1 VTRPHPLYNAGV
13 PENCFSTPL
22 RHGMAGSRT
31 LRRVLGETNLERK
44 CRRIFGSVMLLLI
57 FIAFFGVYWIAKD
70 LAQNITFS
78 KGKERVRVVLFDYHW
93 ERWTTEL
100 RQKDMRKQLSEQLLG
115 EDYGGRFYT
124 LGEPYEGTSQPENPE
139 EKEILLRLKT
149 NQELQLAELAR
160 QVQEQKN
167 LTVDE
172 SLDSAAT
179 KEALWEIRTV
189 PGEGKYFYYQPVY
202 WQNICTNCH
211 VYDKYLLSPSLKA
224 ATSEELPFRAVRV
237 TLPYA
242 ETQSSIRR
250 IQAVLGAVG
259 ILTVFLAM
267 VALWIVV
274 RYVVVKPLMH
284 LREVSEGVARGDLE
298 QRADIHTSD
307 EFEDLAASFNK
318 MLRNL
323 IEAQGALRQVNT
335 DLDAKVD
342 QLAQLNM
349 RLHEMNQL
357 KGEFLTN
364 MSHELRTPLNSV
376 LGFSEVLQGAETLTD
391 KQKRYVHNIQKA
403 GRDLLDM
410 INDIL
415 DVAKMEAGKMDV
427 RLSEFKIE
435 SLIQAQCDMMRPL
448 SEEKNID
455 LRFEIESDLPLMFQD
470 QQKVQR
476 ILTNLLSNAIKF
488 TPEGGRITV
497 GARGTPRGMIEV
509 WVTDTGVGIAD
520 ADRDIIFEKFR
531 QGTAAAGKDAD
542 HLTREYTGTGLGLS
556 IVKELC
562 KLLGGE
568 VSVGSELGK
577 GSTFRVLLPWMR
589 ADVAQTALR
598 MNAKLDDL
606 TKPRRGDLSA
616 GDIAATP

>member
-1 VTRPHPLYNAGV
+1 
-13 PENCFSTPL
+13 
-22 RHGMAGSRT
+22 MAGSRT
-31 LRRVLGETNLERK
+31 LKRVLGETNLERK

-57 FIAFFGVYWIAKD
+57 FFAFYGVYWIAKD
-70 LAQNITFS
+70 LAKRITFS
-78 KGKERVRVVLFDYHW
+78 KGKERVRVVLFDHHW
-93 ERWTTEL
+93 ERWTTDPKEKPL
-100 RQKDMRKQLSEQLLG
+100 RKKLSNQLLG
-115 EDYGGRFYT
+115 EDYGGKFYS
-124 LGEPYEGTSQPENPE
+124 LGERYEGTYQPENDE
-139 EKEILLRLKT
+139 EREILLKLKT
-149 NQELQLAELAR
+149 SQEEQLAEIAR
-160 QVQEQKN
+160 RMKEQEK
-167 LTVDE
+167 LSVDE
-172 SLDSAAT
+172 ALAPAPSAEKDRILDPKDFAAT
-179 KEALWEIRTV
+179 NEALSDYRAAPV
-189 PGEGKYFYYQPVY
+189 DGKYYYYQPVY
-202 WQNICTNCH
+202 WQNVCVSCH
-211 VYDKYLLSPSLKA
+211 EPMYGKFATSPSTTA
-224 ATSEELPFRAVRV
+224 ATASELPFRAVRV

-242 ETQSSIRR
+242 ETQSSIHW
-250 IQAVLGAVG
+250 IQAVLWAVG
-259 ILTVFLAM
+259 ILTVFLSM

-274 RYVVVKPLMH
+274 RYVVVKPLTH
-284 LREVSEGVARGDLE
+284 LRDVSEGVARGDLE

-307 EFEDLAASFNK
+307 EFEELATSFNK

-376 LGFSEVLQGAETLTD
+376 LGFSEVLQGAETLNE

-435 SLIQAQCDMMRPL
+435 AIIQAQVDMMRPL

-497 GARGTPRGMIEV
+497 GARGTPRGMIEF
-509 WVTDTGVGIAD
+509 WVSDTGVGIAG

-531 QGTAAAGKDAD
+531 QGTAVAGKDAD
-542 HLTREYTGTGLGLS
+542 NLTREYTGTGLGLS

-568 VSVGSELGK
+568 VSVESELGK
-577 GSTFRVLLPWMR
+577 GSTFRVFLPWMR
-589 ADVAQTALR
+589 ADIAQTAAR
-598 MNAKLDDL
+598 MSTKLDDL
-606 TKPRRGDLSA
+606 TKPRRGEFQA
-616 GDIAATP
+616 GDGAAT

>member
-1 VTRPHPLYNAGV
+1 
-13 PENCFSTPL
+13 
-22 RHGMAGSRT
+22 MAGSRT

-44 CRRIFGSVMLLLI
+44 CRRIFGTVMLLLI
-57 FIAFFGVYWIAKD
+57 FTAFFGVYWIAKD
-70 LAQNITFS
+70 LAQRIMFS

-93 ERWTTEL
+93 ERWFTEPEQKPLRTEL
-100 RQKDMRKQLSEQLLG
+100 SKKLLG

-124 LGEPYEGTSQPENPE
+124 LGEPYAGTFQPENPE
-139 EKEILLRLKT
+139 EQAILSRLKT
-149 NQELQLAELAR
+149 KQEQQLAEIAR
-160 QVQEQKN
+160 QIKEQKN
-167 LTVDE
+167 LVVNE
-172 SLDSAAT
+172 SLDTPLPLKKGQAIDPKDFAAT
-179 KEALWEIRTV
+179 DKALFEFRAA
-189 PGEGKYFYYQPVY
+189 PGEGNYYYYQPVY
-202 WQNICTNCH
+202 WQSVCATCH
-211 VYDKYLLSPSLKA
+211 VYDKFLLSPSTKA

-237 TLPYA
+237 TLPYE
-242 ETQSSIRR
+242 ETQSSIRW
-250 IQAVLGAVG
+250 IQAVLWSVG

-267 VALWIVV
+267 VALWVVV
-274 RYVVVKPLMH
+274 RYVVVKPLTH
-284 LREVSEGVARGDLE
+284 LRDVSEGVAKGDLE
-298 QRADIHTSD
+298 QRAVINTSD
-307 EFEDLAASFNK
+307 EFEELAASFNK

-357 KGEFLTN
+357 KGDFLTN

-376 LGFSEVLQGAETLTD
+376 LGFSEVLQGADSLND

-435 SLIQAQCDMMRPL
+435 SIIQAQVDMMRPL

-497 GARGTPRGMIEV
+497 GARGTPRGMIEM
-509 WVTDTGVGIAD
+509 WVSDTGVGIAG

-531 QGTAAAGKDAD
+531 QGSAITGKDEGN
-542 HLTREYTGTGLGLS
+542 LTREYTGTGLGLS

-568 VSVGSELGK
+568 VNVESELGK
-577 GSTFRVLLPWMR
+577 GSTFRILLPWMR
-589 ADVAQTALR
+589 ADISQTAAR
-598 MNAKLDDL
+598 MSHKLDDL
-606 TKPRRGDLSA
+606 TKPRRGDFQP

>member
-1 VTRPHPLYNAGV
+1 
-13 PENCFSTPL
+13 
-22 RHGMAGSRT
+22 MAGSRT
-31 LRRVLGETNLERK
+31 LKRVLGETNLERK
-44 CRRIFGSVMLLLI
+44 CRRIFGTVMLLLI

-70 LAQNITFS
+70 LAQRITFS

-93 ERWTTEL
+93 ERWTTDLEQKPL
-100 RQKDMRKQLSEQLLG
+100 RAQLSNQLLG

-124 LGEPYEGTSQPENPE
+124 LGEPYEGTFQPESPE
-139 EKEILLRLKT
+139 ERDILLRLKT
-149 NQELQLAELAR
+149 AQEKQLAEIAR
-160 QVQEQKN
+160 QIKDQAKKSA
-167 LTVDE
+167 VDP
-172 SLDSAAT
+172 LDIPSVPDKGKARDPKDFAAT
-179 KEALWEIRTV
+179 ERALSEIRAA
-189 PGEGKYFYYQPVY
+189 PDERKYYYYQPVY
-202 WQNICTNCH
+202 WQNVCERCH
-211 VYDKYLLSPSLKA
+211 VYDKFAMAPSLKA

-242 ETQSSIRR
+242 ETQSSIHW

-259 ILTVFLAM
+259 IITVFLAM
-267 VALWIVV
+267 VALWVVV
-274 RYVVVKPLMH
+274 RYVVVKPLTH
-284 LREVSEGVARGDLE
+284 LRDVSEGVARGDLE

-307 EFEDLAASFNK
+307 EFEELAASFNK

-357 KGEFLTN
+357 KGEFLTS

-376 LGFSEVLQGAETLTD
+376 LGFSEVLQGAETLND

-403 GRDLLDM
+403 GRALLDM

-435 SLIQAQCDMMRPL
+435 AIIQEQCDMVRPQ
-448 SEEKNID
+448 SDDKNID
-455 LRFEIESDLPLMFQD
+455 LRFEIETNLPMMFQD

-476 ILTNLLSNAIKF
+476 IITNLLSNAIKF

-497 GARGTPRGMIEV
+497 GARGTPRGMIEI
-509 WVTDTGVGIAD
+509 WVTDTGVGIAES
-520 ADRDIIFEKFR
+520 DREIIFEKFR
-531 QGTAAAGKDAD
+531 QASAIGGKDPD
-542 HLTREYTGTGLGLS
+542 NLTREYTGTGLGLS

-568 VSVGSELGK
+568 VSVESELGK
-577 GSTFRVLLPWMR
+577 GSTFRVFLPWMR
-589 ADVAQTALR
+589 ADIAQSAAR
-598 MNAKLDDL
+598 ISNKLDDL
-606 TKPRRGDLSA
+606 TKPRRTDFQPGDV
-616 GDIAATP
+616 AAAP

>member
-1 VTRPHPLYNAGV
+1 
-13 PENCFSTPL
+13 
-22 RHGMAGSRT
+22 MAGSRT

-44 CRRIFGSVMLLLI
+44 CRRIFGTVMLLLI
-57 FIAFFGVYWIAKD
+57 FIAFYGVYWNVKD
-70 LAQNITFS
+70 LAQRITFS
-78 KGKERVRVVLFDYHW
+78 KGKEWVRMVTFDHHW
-93 ERWTTEL
+93 DRWTTTLEQKPL
-100 RQKDMRKQLSEQLLG
+100 REKLSKGILG
-115 EDYGGRFYT
+115 EDYGGRFYS
-124 LGEPYEGTSQPENPE
+124 LEPYTGAYQPEKNSE
-139 EKEILLRLKT
+139 EERIVLGLKSK
-149 NQELQLAELAR
+149 QEKQLAELAKQMKER
-160 QVQEQKN
+160 EKVAAEDPLAAPSPTEKDK
-167 LTVDE
+167 T
-172 SLDSAAT
+172 LDAKDFAVTTEAIFDYRAA
-179 KEALWEIRTV
+179 
-189 PGEGKYFYYQPVY
+189 PGEGKYYYYQPVY
-202 WQNICTNCH
+202 WQNDCVICHYAFYGKTTIGASS
-211 VYDKYLLSPSLKA
+211 SPATA
-224 ATSEELPFRAVRV
+224 ADMPFRAVRV
-237 TLPYA
+237 TLPYT
-242 ETQSSIRR
+242 ETRSSIHR
-250 IQAVLGAVG
+250 IQAVLWSVG
-259 ILTVFLAM
+259 ILTVFLSM
-267 VALWIVV
+267 VALWVVV
-274 RYVVVKPLMH
+274 RYVVVKPLTH
-284 LREVSEGVARGDLE
+284 LRDVSESVAKGDLE

-307 EFEDLAASFNK
+307 EFEELAASFNK

-323 IEAQGALRQVNT
+323 IEAQSALRQVNT

-357 KGEFLTN
+357 KGDFLTN

-376 LGFSEVLQGAETLTD
+376 LGFSEVLQGAESLND

-435 SLIQAQCDMMRPL
+435 AIIQAQCDMMRPL

-497 GARGTPRGMIEV
+497 GARGTPRGMIEI
-509 WVTDTGVGIAD
+509 WISDTGVGIAD
-520 ADRDIIFEKFR
+520 ADREIIFEKFR
-531 QGTAAAGKDAD
+531 QGSAIAGKDAD
-542 HLTREYTGTGLGLS
+542 NLTREYTGTGLGLS

-568 VSVGSELGK
+568 VSVESELGK
-577 GSTFRVLLPWMR
+577 GSTFRVFLPWMR
-589 ADVAQTALR
+589 ADIAQSAAR
-598 MNAKLDDL
+598 MSTRLDDL
-606 TKPRRGDLSA
+606 TKPRRGEFQA
-616 GDIAATP
+616 GDIGATP

>member
-1 VTRPHPLYNAGV
+1 
-13 PENCFSTPL
+13 
-22 RHGMAGSRT
+22 MAGSRT
-31 LRRVLGETNLERK
+31 LKRVLGETNLERK

-57 FIAFFGVYWIAKD
+57 SVAFIGVYWIAKD
-70 LAQNITFS
+70 LAQRITFG
-78 KGKERVRVVLFDYHW
+78 KGKEWVRMVMYDRHW
-93 ERWTTEL
+93 DRWTTKPEEKPL
-100 RQKDMRKQLSEQLLG
+100 RDQLSKQLLV
-115 EDYGGRFYT
+115 ED
-124 LGEPYEGTSQPENPE
+124 YEGTFFSLEPYAGAFQPEQGSE
-139 EKEILLRLKT
+139 EERICLDLKT
-149 NQELQLAELAR
+149 RQEKQLVEIAKQMKERQKLVAEDPLAAPALS
-160 QVQEQKN
+160 K
-167 LTVDE
+167 TGKP
-172 SLDSAAT
+172 LDAKDFAAT
-179 KEALWEIRTV
+179 YEALFETRPAPV
-189 PGEGKYFYYQPVY
+189 EGKYYYYQPVY
-202 WQNICTNCH
+202 WQDNCVRCH
-211 VYDKYLLSPSLKA
+211 EAFYGKFTAGPSSSA
-224 ATSEELPFRAVRV
+224 ATAADMPFRAVRV

-242 ETQSSIRR
+242 ETQSSIHW
-250 IQAVLGAVG
+250 IQAVLAAVG
-259 ILTVFLAM
+259 ILTVFLSM

-274 RYVVVKPLMH
+274 RYVVVKPLTH
-284 LREVSEGVARGDLE
+284 LRDVSENVAKGDLE

-307 EFEDLAASFNK
+307 EFEELATSFNK

-376 LGFSEVLQGAETLTD
+376 LGFSEVLQGADTLND

-427 RLSEFKIE
+427 RLTEFKIE
-435 SLIQAQCDMMRPL
+435 AIIQAQVDMMRPL

-476 ILTNLLSNAIKF
+476 IITNLLSNAIKF

-497 GARGTPRGMIEV
+497 GARGTPRGMIEI
-509 WVTDTGVGIAD
+509 WISDTGVGIAD
-520 ADRDIIFEKFR
+520 ADREIIFEKFR
-531 QGTAAAGKDAD
+531 QGTAVAGKDAD
-542 HLTREYTGTGLGLS
+542 NLTREYTGTGLGLS
-556 IVKELC
+556 IVKELS

-568 VSVGSELGK
+568 VSVESELGK
-577 GSTFRVLLPWMR
+577 GSTFRVFLPWMR
-589 ADVAQTALR
+589 ADISQSAAR
-598 MNAKLDDL
+598 MSNKLDDF
-606 TKPRRGDLSA
+606 TKPRRGDFAA
-616 GDIAATP
+616 GDAAAG

>member
-1 VTRPHPLYNAGV
+1 
-13 PENCFSTPL
+13 
-22 RHGMAGSRT
+22 MAGSRT

-44 CRRIFGSVMLLLI
+44 CRRIFGTVMLLLI
-57 FIAFFGVYWIAKD
+57 FIAFYGVYWNVKD
-70 LAQNITFS
+70 LAQRITFS
-78 KGKERVRVVLFDYHW
+78 KGREWVRMVMFDHHW
-93 ERWTTEL
+93 DRWTTTLEQKPL
-100 RQKDMRKQLSEQLLG
+100 REKLSKGIQG
-115 EDYGGRFYT
+115 EDYGGRFYS
-124 LGEPYEGTSQPENPE
+124 LEPYEGAYQPEEGSE
-139 EKEILLRLKT
+139 EERIVLGLKSR
-149 NQELQLAELAR
+149 QEKQLADLAK
-160 QVQEQKN
+160 QMKEHEKAAAEDPLAAPPAN
-167 LTVDE
+167 GSDKT
-172 SLDSAAT
+172 LDTKDFAAT
-179 KEALWEIRTV
+179 TEAVFDYRAA
-189 PGEGKYFYYQPVY
+189 PGEGKYYYYQPVY
-202 WQNICTNCH
+202 WQSDCVICHEAMYGKFATA
-211 VYDKYLLSPSLKA
+211 PSSSA
-224 ATSEELPFRAVRV
+224 ATAADMPFRVVRI
-237 TLPYA
+237 TLPYT
-242 ETQSSIRR
+242 ETRSSIHR
-250 IQAVLGAVG
+250 IQAVLWSVG
-259 ILTVFLAM
+259 ILTVFLSM
-267 VALWIVV
+267 VALWVVV
-274 RYVVVKPLMH
+274 RYVVVKPLTH
-284 LREVSEGVARGDLE
+284 LRDVSEGVARGDLE

-307 EFEDLAASFNK
+307 EFEELAASFNK

-357 KGEFLTN
+357 KGDFLTN

-376 LGFSEVLQGAETLTD
+376 LGFSEVLQGAESLNE

-435 SLIQAQCDMMRPL
+435 AIIQAQVDMMRPL

-488 TPEGGRITV
+488 TPEGGRITI
-497 GARGTPRGMIEV
+497 GARGTPRGMIEI
-509 WVTDTGVGIAD
+509 WISDTGVGIAD
-520 ADRDIIFEKFR
+520 ADREIIFEKFR
-531 QGTAAAGKDAD
+531 QGSAIAGKDAD
-542 HLTREYTGTGLGLS
+542 NLTREYTGTGLGLS

-568 VSVGSELGK
+568 VSVESELGK
-577 GSTFRVLLPWMR
+577 GSTFRVFLPWMR
-589 ADVAQTALR
+589 ADIAQSAAR
-598 MNAKLDDL
+598 MSTKLDDL
-606 TKPRRGDLSA
+606 TKPRRGEFQA
-616 GDIAATP
+616 GDVGATP

>member
-1 VTRPHPLYNAGV
+1 
-13 PENCFSTPL
+13 
-22 RHGMAGSRT
+22 MAGSRT
-31 LRRVLGETNLERK
+31 LKRVLGETNLERK

-57 FIAFFGVYWIAKD
+57 SVAFIGVYWIAKD
-70 LAQNITFS
+70 LAQRITFS
-78 KGKERVRVVLFDYHW
+78 KGREWVRMVMFDLHW
-93 ERWTTEL
+93 DRWTTEL
-100 RQKDMRKQLSEQLLG
+100 KDKPLRQQLSDDLLG
-115 EDYGGRFYT
+115 EDYGGVF
-124 LGEPYEGTSQPENPE
+124 LSLEPYTGTTRPEPGSE
-139 EKEILLRLKT
+139 EERICLDLKAKQEKQLVEIAKQIKERKKIVAEDPLAAPAPSKT
-149 NQELQLAELAR
+149 G
-160 QVQEQKN
+160 KP
-167 LTVDE
+167 
-172 SLDSAAT
+172 LDAKDFAASY
-179 KEALWEIRTV
+179 EALFETRPA
-189 PGEGKYFYYQPVY
+189 PGEGNYYYYQPVY
-202 WQNICTNCH
+202 WQDNCILCH
-211 VYDKYLLSPSLKA
+211 VASYGKFATGTSSSATTA
-224 ATSEELPFRAVRV
+224 ADMPFRAVRV

-242 ETQSSIRR
+242 ETQSSIHW
-250 IQAVLGAVG
+250 IQAVLAAVG
-259 ILTVFLAM
+259 ILTVFLSM

-274 RYVVVKPLMH
+274 RYVVVKPLTH
-284 LREVSEGVARGDLE
+284 LRDVSEGVARGDLE

-307 EFEDLAASFNK
+307 EFEELATSFNK

-376 LGFSEVLQGAETLTD
+376 LGFSEVLQGADTLND

-427 RLSEFKIE
+427 RLTEFKIE
-435 SLIQAQCDMMRPL
+435 AIIQAQVDMMRPL

-476 ILTNLLSNAIKF
+476 IITNLLSNAIKF

-497 GARGTPRGMIEV
+497 GARGTPRGMIEI
-509 WVTDTGVGIAD
+509 WISDTGVGIAD
-520 ADRDIIFEKFR
+520 ADREIIFEKFR
-531 QGTAAAGKDAD
+531 QGTAVAGKDAD
-542 HLTREYTGTGLGLS
+542 NLTREYTGTGLGLS

-568 VSVGSELGK
+568 VSVESELGK
-577 GSTFRVLLPWMR
+577 GSTFRVFLPWMR
-589 ADVAQTALR
+589 ADISQSAAR
-598 MNAKLDDL
+598 MSNKLDDF
-606 TKPRRGDLSA
+606 TKPLRGDFAA
-616 GDIAATP
+616 GDAAAG

>member
-1 VTRPHPLYNAGV
+1 
-13 PENCFSTPL
+13 
-22 RHGMAGSRT
+22 MAGSRT
-31 LRRVLGETNLERK
+31 LKRVLGETNLERK
-44 CRRIFGSVMLLLI
+44 CRRIFGTVMLLLI
-57 FIAFFGVYWIAKD
+57 FIAFFGVYWIAKN
-70 LAQNITFS
+70 LAQQVTLS

-100 RQKDMRKQLSEQLLG
+100 EEKPLRALLSKQLLG

-124 LGEPYEGTSQPENPE
+124 LGEPYEGTFQPENAE
-139 EKEILLRLKT
+139 EKEILLRLKSQ
-149 NQELQLAELAR
+149 QERQLAEIAKEMKE
-160 QVQEQKN
+160 QEKKAAADP
-167 LTVDE
+167 LEAPPVPEKGKAIDAK
-172 SLDSAAT
+172 DFAAT
-179 KEALWEIRTV
+179 DKALFEVRAA
-189 PGEGKYFYYQPVY
+189 PEEKKYYYYQPVY
-202 WQNICTNCH
+202 WQNVCSSCH
-211 VYDKYLLSPSLKA
+211 LGMYGKFATSPATTA

-242 ETQSSIRR
+242 ETQSSIHW

-259 ILTVFLAM
+259 IITVFLAM
-267 VALWIVV
+267 VALWVVV
-274 RYVVVKPLMH
+274 RYVVVKPLTH
-284 LREVSEGVARGDLE
+284 LRDVSEGVARGDLE

-307 EFEDLAASFNK
+307 EFEELAASFNK

-376 LGFSEVLQGAETLTD
+376 LGFSEVLQGADTLND
-391 KQKRYVHNIQKA
+391 KQKRYLHNIQKA

-435 SLIQAQCDMMRPL
+435 AIIQEQCDMVRPQ
-448 SEEKNID
+448 SDDKNID
-455 LRFEIESDLPLMFQD
+455 LRFEIESNLPPMFQD

-476 ILTNLLSNAIKF
+476 IITNLLSNAIKF

-497 GARGTPRGMIEV
+497 GARGTPRGMIEI

-520 ADRDIIFEKFR
+520 ADREIIFEKFR
-531 QGTAAAGKDAD
+531 QASSIGGKDPD
-542 HLTREYTGTGLGLS
+542 NLTREYTGTGLGLS

-568 VSVGSELGK
+568 VTVESELGK

-589 ADVAQTALR
+589 ADIPQASAR
-598 MNAKLDDL
+598 ISNKLDDL
-606 TKPRRGDLSA
+606 TKPRRADFQPGDV
-616 GDIAATP
+616 AATP